1 MAKEIRWSKTALK
14 DLERIES
21 YIRESFG
28 KKSALKFLDELES
41 VLNSVSMF
49 PGIGTII
56 MEEENVRGILIHRL
70 TRVYYKE
77 EDMIIILL
85 RLFETY
91 RNTDNINLD

>member
-14 DLERIES
+14 DLERIEC
-21 YIRESFG
+21 YIRESFD

-77 EDMIIILL
+77 EDKIIILL

-91 RNTDNINLD
+91 RSTDNINLD